1 MAAAFASVFVI
12 ASLAHAKPQVA
23 ISFCLCL
30 WSSLNISRLALA
42 SPPPPPPPPP
52 PPWSRGCRT
61 RAPRCQGAPAS
72 SPSSTTGRPTSSAHT
87 QTRQLPG
94 EDPEKLIALEKS
106 IENQDILECEYS
118 GAPQPL
124 TPTTR
129 L

>member
-1 MAAAFASVFVI
+1 MAAALASVFVI

-42 SPPPPPPPPP
+42 SPPPPPRP
-52 PPWSRGCRT
+52 PPWSRGYQT
-61 RAPRCQGAPAS
+61 HAPPCLGAPAS

-94 EDPEKLIALEKS
+94 EEKS
-106 IENQDILECEYS
+106 IESQDVLKCKFS
-118 GAPQPL
+118 GAPLPL

>member
-1 MAAAFASVFVI
+1 MAAALASVFVI

-23 ISFCLCL
+23 ISFCLRL
-30 WSSLNISRLALA
+30 WSSWNIARLALA
-42 SPPPPPPPPP
+42 FPPPPP
-52 PPWSRGCRT
+52 PPWSRGCQT
-61 RAPRCQGAPAS
+61 RAPPCQGAPAS

-94 EDPEKLIALEKS
+94 EDLAQSL
-106 IENQDILECEYS
+106 ENQDVLECEYS

-129 L
+129 W